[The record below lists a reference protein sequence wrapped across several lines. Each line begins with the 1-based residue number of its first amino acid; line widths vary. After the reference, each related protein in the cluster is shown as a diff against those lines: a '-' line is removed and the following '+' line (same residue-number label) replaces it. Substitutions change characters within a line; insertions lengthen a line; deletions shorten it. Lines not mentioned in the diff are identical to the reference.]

1 MGWVWQGM
9 KTLEETVLA
18 TEIGSGSTAKQ
29 VGREPREFGNFNT
42 YQSLVKHSSVAYED
56 KRHLGVP

>member
-1 MGWVWQGM
+1 MGWVWQRM

-29 VGREPREFGNFNT
+29 VGREPREFGNFNM
-42 YQSLVKHSSVAYED
+42 YQGLVNHSGVAYEGE
-56 KRHLGVP
+56 RHLGVP